1 MIIYDYFWSLFE
13 HFLTIQ
19 KSKMAA
25 GIQDGSHLEKLQ
37 YVYVL
42 WRNHVT

>member
-1 MIIYDYFWSLFE
+1 MITFGPYLST
-13 HFLTIQ
+13 FLTIQ

-42 WRNHVT
+42 WRNYVT

>member
-1 MIIYDYFWSLFE
+1 MITFGPYLST
-13 HFLTIQ
+13 FLTIQ

-25 GIQDGSHLEKLQ
+25 GIQDGGHLEKLQ

-42 WRNHVT
+42 